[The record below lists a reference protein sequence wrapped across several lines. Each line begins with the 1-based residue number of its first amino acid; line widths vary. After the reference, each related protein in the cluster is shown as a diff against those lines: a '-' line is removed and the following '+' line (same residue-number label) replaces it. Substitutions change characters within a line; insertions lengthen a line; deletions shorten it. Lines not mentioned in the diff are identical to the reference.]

1 MHGRLDSRGAISHLQ
16 HPSLSLK
23 DTAMTL
29 TLELMPLLAL
39 VAGILILVAPKFL
52 NLIVAIFLI
61 VYGVV
66 GLFNL

>member
-1 MHGRLDSRGAISHLQ
+1 LTGGERSPIFSTPTNQ
-16 HPSLSLK
+16 SLK

>member
-1 MHGRLDSRGAISHLQ
+1 MNGPLDRRRAISHLQ
-16 HPSLSLK
+16 HPNPSPK

>member
-1 MHGRLDSRGAISHLQ
+1 
-16 HPSLSLK
+16 
-23 DTAMTL
+23 MTL

-39 VAGILILVAPKFL
+39 VAGILILIAPKFL
-52 NLIVAIFLI
+52 NFIVAVYLI

>member
-1 MHGRLDSRGAISHLQ
+1 
-16 HPSLSLK
+16 
-23 DTAMTL
+23 MTL